1 MESFRKAFVCILEVV
16 EFLAVIQN
24 LIRQSNKRIYWILT
38 YSKFIQGLPL
48 VTMTQ
53 LWNHEVLA
61 SAFEATS
68 GKVSLIGTKSK
79 KWNAVGNKN
88 LKVNIELSR
97 N

>member
-1 MESFRKAFVCILEVV
+1 
-16 EFLAVIQN
+16 
-24 LIRQSNKRIYWILT
+24 
-38 YSKFIQGLPL
+38 
-48 VTMTQ
+48 MTQ